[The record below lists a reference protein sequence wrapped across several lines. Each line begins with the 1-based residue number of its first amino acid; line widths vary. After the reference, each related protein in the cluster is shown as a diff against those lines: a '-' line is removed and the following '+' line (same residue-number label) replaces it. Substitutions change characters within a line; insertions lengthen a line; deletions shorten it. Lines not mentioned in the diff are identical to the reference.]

1 MNIQL
6 HTGHHFNW
14 EYGNWI
20 VAMNIKVP
28 WIGIYMRINNP
39 ALNKIF
45 YKLRAKRAPTWWR
58 HRIQNK
64 VHDLFRSQYYLGL
77 VARSKSRS
85 GTSFLLVELFSR
97 PAPL

>member
-45 YKLRAKRAPTWWR
+45 YKLRAKGHPPGGGTG
-58 HRIQNK
+58 IQNK
-64 VHDLFRSQYYLGL
+64 G
-77 VARSKSRS
+77 A
-85 GTSFLLVELFSR
+85 
-97 PAPL
+97 